1 MMTEPDAQFP
11 RQFQRQRALKG
22 ARIVCENLVSYDV
35 TIRDLSDGGVK
46 VKLSAPFAVP
56 DRFDLLILNPNT
68 GIPERRSCE
77 KRWQRGDQL
86 GARFVA
92 SGDAPA
98 ATPPARISLLR
109 KPSQA

>member
-11 RQFQRQRALKG
+11 RQSQRQRALKG
-22 ARIVCENLVSYDV
+22 ARIVCENQVTYDV

-46 VKLSAPFAVP
+46 VKLNAPFVVA
-56 DRFDLLILNPNT
+56 DRFDLLILNPNS
-68 GIPERRSCE
+68 GVPERRSCE

-92 SGDAPA
+92 SGDAA
-98 ATPPARISLLR
+98 ATTPPARTSLLR
-109 KPSQA
+109 KPAQA